1 VRTRGFT
8 LVEIAASLGF
18 FVVLMGS
25 VAGALV
31 TDTRTASALVV
42 QVDAELGARRALERI
57 IADIRLASAQGEDR
71 NGNGVLDADEDT
83 NENGVLD
90 ADWNLA
96 DGAKDSGAISF
107 NIRTDEW
114 NSDGSHSASGILT
127 SRVSYLLVKGRLV
140 REQLPIDTSKQVRR
154 TVILKRASGM
164 RFSRQGSIV
173 TVALDVPV
181 AASASANGTRTVA
194 TSVRLLN

>member
-8 LVEIAASLGF
+8 LLEITASIGF

-31 TDTRTASALVV
+31 TDTRTASALVA
-42 QVDAELGARRALERI
+42 QVDTELGARRALERI
-57 IADIRLASAQGEDR
+57 VADIRLASAQGEDS
-71 NGNGVLDADEDT
+71 NGNGALDAGEDT

-96 DGAKDSGAISF
+96 DGAKDSETISF
-107 NIRTDEW
+107 NARADEW
-114 NSDGSHSASGILT
+114 DSDGTHLASGIVT
-127 SRVSYLLVKGRLV
+127 ARVSYSLVNGQLV
-140 REQLPIDTSKQVRR
+140 REQLSIDNTEPALR
-154 TVILKRASGM
+154 TVILQKASGL
-164 RFSRQGSIV
+164 RFSRQGPIV

-181 AASASANGTRTVA
+181 PAHASANAKRTLV